1 MKKHLLLAT
10 AALLMAFSFMSC
22 KKMGP
27 LATEYF
33 KVDPPVLEAKGGK
46 VEATLSGTFPEKY
59 FKKKAVMVI
68 TPVLK
73 YNGTEERLPGITFQG
88 EGVKGND
95 KKVPN
100 KKGGQFKQGI
110 NFDFK
115 PGMEKSE
122 LYLQFE
128 VKNGEKSTSL
138 PEVKVADGIQ
148 CTYMLAKAE
157 QLDPAFASDQFQ
169 RSIVSQQEADIKF
182 LVNQANIRQTEL
194 KKDEIVALANKL
206 KEATANTASSV
217 KGIEISG
224 YASPEGSVG
233 VNTGLAEKREKAAVD
248 YVSKQMTKLKAQAQV
263 DSKYTAEDWEGFQ
276 KLVSGSN
283 IQDKELIL
291 SVLSQFSDPDQRETE
306 IRKLSAAFKVLAD
319 EILPQLR
326 RSKMKV
332 SFEISGKTDDQL
344 VAMAK
349 SQPDSMSVEELLFT
363 ATLVTDLTTKAQIYD
378 NAARIYP
385 NDWRTVNNLGAIKYL
400 QGDKAG
406 AEKLFSKAIDMN
418 SSAKETNF
426 NWGVVQLSKGEI
438 KLAEQFL
445 GKCAGMGSKLD
456 AALGVIYLH
465 KGDYGAANK
474 ALSTDKSNNAVIAKL
489 VIKDITSASAI
500 LKEVK
505 NPNALTS
512 YLKAIVAARTADKEG
527 VFSNLK
533 DAVKDAALMKRAA
546 VDIEFAKFNTEPA
559 FTSIVK

>member
-1 MKKHLLLAT
+1 MKKHLLLAI

-46 VEATLSGTFPEKY
+46 VEAAISGTFPEKY
-59 FKKKAVMVI
+59 FKKKSVMVI

-73 YNGTEERLPGITFQG
+73 YNGTEERLAAITFQG
-88 EGVKGND
+88 EAVKGND

-100 KKGGQFKQGI
+100 KKGGPFVHRI
-110 NFDFK
+110 SFDFK

-128 VKNGEKSTSL
+128 VKNGEKSSSL
-138 PEVKVADGIQ
+138 PEVKIADGIQ

-157 QLDPAFASDQFQ
+157 LVEPAFATDQFQ
-169 RSIVSQQEADIKF
+169 RTITSQQEADINF
-182 LVNQANIRQTEL
+182 LVNQANIRPTEL
-194 KKDEIVALANKL
+194 KAEDILSLSNKL
-206 KEATANTASSV
+206 KEATTQGSSV

-224 YASPEGSVG
+224 YASPEGSVD
-233 VNTGLAEKREKAAVD
+233 VNTSLAEKREKVAVD
-248 YVSKQMTKLKAQAQV
+248 YINKQMSKLKTQAQV

-276 KLVSGSN
+276 QLVSGSS

-291 SVLSQFSDPDQRETE
+291 SVLSQFTDPDQRETE
-306 IRKLSAAFKVLAD
+306 IRKLAAAFKVLAD
-319 EILPQLR
+319 DILPQLR

-332 SFEISGKTDDQL
+332 SFEISGKTDEQL
-344 VAMAK
+344 VEMAK
-349 SQPDSMSVEELLFT
+349 TQADSMSVEELLFS
-363 ATLVTDLTTKAQIYD
+363 ATLVSDLAAKALIYE
-378 NAARIYP
+378 NAARVYP
-385 NDWRTVNNLGAIKYL
+385 GDWRTQNNLGAVKYL
-400 QGDKAG
+400 QGNKAE
-406 AEKLFSKAIDMN
+406 AEQLFSKAYDMN

-426 NWGVVQLSKGEI
+426 NWGVIQLSKGEI
-438 KLAEQFL
+438 KLASNFL

-474 ALSTDKSNNAVIAKL
+474 ALAVDKSNNAVIAKL
-489 VIKDITSASAI
+489 VIKDITAASAI
-500 LKEVK
+500 LKQVQE
-505 NPNALTS
+505 PNALTS
-512 YLKAIVAARTADKEG
+512 YLKAILAARTADKEG
-527 VFSNLK
+527 IFANLK
-533 DAVKDAALMKRAA
+533 DAVKDPALKKRAA

-559 FTSIVK
+559 FADIIK